1 MIKIG
6 KLNISKKNLI
16 IISVVIF
23 IVIGGIF
30 LLTRDNGKGLFYN
43 PDKNIKIVKSEASK
57 IELEDYKTNEFS
69 IKIPKGWK
77 VDTLVDYIHYTIK
90 EVLRDWKT
98 VFEVRSKLV
107 PITGTI
113 FMFVLVCFIALNYF
127 EQARMIFD
135 EMIIGFA
142 IGSISFLLG
151 IVIKNKYQKNSRFE
165 ANK

>member
-69 IKIPKGWK
+69 IKKPKGWK
-77 VDTLVDYIHYTIK
+77 VDTLGDYIHYTIK
-90 EVLRDWKT
+90 V
-98 VFEVRSKLV
+98 
-107 PITGTI
+107 
-113 FMFVLVCFIALNYF
+113 
-127 EQARMIFD
+127 
-135 EMIIGFA
+135 
-142 IGSISFLLG
+142 
-151 IVIKNKYQKNSRFE
+151 
-165 ANK
+165 